1 LADPRPRE
9 DLTSVRDTYR
19 YRSFFWPAVLIL
31 VGLIALLVNTGQIG
45 VDRLFQLFDLWPL
58 ILIVIGVEL
67 VIRRTVRGIAGDVA
81 TALIVLLAI
90 VFAAV
95 YVAATPNPAATQILN
110 ESSPAG
116 SLERVSVE
124 ISAGAATVAIADS
137 ADLGSNLYR
146 AHVEFTGP
154 KPQVV
159 LSGGRL
165 RIDQAASNGFVFQS
179 RRFVLSLDLNPS
191 ATWTI
196 TQNSGAA
203 SDTIN
208 LPRTHVGAITLNT
221 GASKDE
227 ITLGPPSGTVPV
239 KINGGA
245 LTVHAHRPSGTKAS
259 IDVSGGAVSLEAD
272 GHSFRAVG
280 RVGYQTGGLG
290 ADAYDIQVNGGAC
303 TVTLDTTV
311 ASG

>member
-1 LADPRPRE
+1 
-9 DLTSVRDTYR
+9 VRDAYR

-45 VDRLFQLFDLWPL
+45 VDRLYQLFDLWPL
-58 ILIVIGVEL
+58 ILILIGVEL

-95 YVAATPNPAATQILN
+95 YVAATPNPSVTQILN
-110 ESSPAG
+110 ASSATG

-124 ISAGAATVAIADS
+124 INAGAATVAISDS

-146 AHVEFTGP
+146 AHIEFSGP

-165 RIDQAASNGFVFQS
+165 RIDQAASNGFVVRS
-179 RRFVLSLDLNPS
+179 RRFVLNLDLNPS

-203 SDTIN
+203 TDTIN
-208 LPRTHVGAITLNT
+208 LPHTHVGAITLNT

-239 KINGGA
+239 KISGGA
-245 LTVHAHRPSGTKAS
+245 LTVHVHRPSGTKAS

-272 GHSFRAVG
+272 GHSFHAIGRA
-280 RVGYQTGGLG
+280 GYHTGDLG

-303 TVTLDTTV
+303 TVTLDTTA